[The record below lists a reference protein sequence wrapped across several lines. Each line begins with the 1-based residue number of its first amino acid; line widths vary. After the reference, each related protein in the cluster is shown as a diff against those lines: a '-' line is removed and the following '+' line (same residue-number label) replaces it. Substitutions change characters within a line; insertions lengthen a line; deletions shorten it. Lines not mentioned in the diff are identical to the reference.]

1 MIVLCPFCTVCAEL
15 ESHFPRPASRL
26 CLMHLR
32 IQEVGGLLP
41 REMAKVE
48 ISDESSPG
56 KKITSIMPQ
65 DKKGF
70 WPGAHCPTCP
80 SFPWAG
86 FRRSSP
92 VSRMTHRT
100 KRSSW
105 IQVDCRMSLL
115 LGKFI
120 CLASLEGK
128 APSRCESLL
137 LAATCMLYQPAN
149 MGATSVLLLQQPA
162 AGPNAL
168 GF

>member
-15 ESHFPRPASRL
+15 ESHFPRPASRP

-65 DKKGF
+65 DK
-70 WPGAHCPTCP
+70 
-80 SFPWAG
+80 
-86 FRRSSP
+86 
-92 VSRMTHRT
+92 SRMTHRT